1 MAGTTKSSFA
11 DVLAKLRSDEPT
23 SVGEDLRVCLLTLA
37 AQQHAFPGA
46 EGGADQWERPPMPH
60 INARTDN
67 VIFQQI
73 DIQQY
78 ISDDKPML
86 RMFGVTEVSPIF
98 ISNRYISKQEYR
110 TDTACLHTSSD
121 STRTF
126 IFLSR
131 ADFRKKTC
139 NHFVHLSM

>member
-23 SVGEDLRVCLLTLA
+23 SVGEDLRVCLLTLVA
-37 AQQHAFPGA
+37 EQHAFLGA

-60 INARTDN
+60 IDARTEN

-78 ISDDKPML
+78 IADDKPML
-86 RMFGVTEVSPIF
+86 RMFGVTEVS
-98 ISNRYISKQEYR
+98 
-110 TDTACLHTSSD
+110 LVLTS
-121 STRTF
+121 R
-126 IFLSR
+126 R
-131 ADFRKKTC
+131 
-139 NHFVHLSM
+139 